1 MPAWGI
7 FKPKVRQSISG
18 RSLKNKG
25 YKFEKKSNLSF
36 YRDYTPYSSKAH
48 IF

>member
-18 RSLKNKG
+18 RSLKNKD
-25 YKFEKKSNLSF
+25 YKFNFFDKVQKILKGNLDLIPS
-36 YRDYTPYSSKAH
+36 PSP
-48 IF
+48 